1 MSQGCLMRR
10 GEKMSSNK
18 VSVSVA
24 AKMVG
29 VSRATFYR
37 HIDEKSISTEQD
49 DKGNKVIDVA
59 ELVRVYGNQ
68 LKTLEDVEKAEKA
81 KKKKGETGQDSEIV
95 STELE
100 LMREKLK
107 NLETERERERK
118 QLSDQIGDLRSRLEK
133 TEEQRIKAE
142 EQKDRLTLMLTD
154 QRSDKEKIEEK
165 EKSQEKKF
173 SDLEATIQELKSQ
186 QEKLLN
192 NEKKGFFARL
202 FGT

>member
-1 MSQGCLMRR
+1 MSA
-10 GEKMSSNK
+10 SK

-81 KKKKGETGQDSEIV
+81 KKKKGETGQDSEVV

-154 QRSDKEKIEEK
+154 QRSDKEKFEEK
-165 EKSQEKKF
+165 EKSQEKN
-173 SDLEATIQELKSQ
+173 SAILKRQ
-186 QEKLLN
+186 FRN
-192 NEKKGFFARL
+192 
-202 FGT
+202 